1 MPAAAGELPGLRL
14 QTFHSGGFNKELN
27 VKLNKYELTQ
37 LLNAHTTNLLIGKP
51 RSGKTSLLYSLF
63 QSSRC
68 LKKCFHNIYLFQPSH
83 SRGSMKDKLFDKLP
97 DDQKYEELDYE
108 SLDEVMDRIKMSDP
122 DHNNCIIFDD
132 MTAYLK
138 DYHVEKLLKE
148 LVFNRRHL
156 RTSIFFLCQTYISV
170 PKDLRKLFSN
180 LFIFRVNKNELKLI
194 FEEQIEDKTKVNLIS
209 EITKLVFDRPFQ
221 FLFINTD
228 TQRFFK
234 NFDELLFRDDD
245 DIMSA

>member
-1 MPAAAGELPGLRL
+1 MITIQKNKKPKLKACEMICD
-14 QTFHSGGFNKELN
+14 KELN
-27 VKLNKYELTQ
+27 AKLNKYELTKF
-37 LLNAHTTNLLIGKP
+37 LNAHTTNLLIGKP

-63 QSSRC
+63 QTSKC

-83 SRGSMKDKLFDKLP
+83 SRGFMKDKLFDKLP

-234 NFDELLFRDDD
+234 NFDELLFKDDD

>member
-1 MPAAAGELPGLRL
+1 MITIQKNKKPKLKACEMICD
-14 QTFHSGGFNKELN
+14 KELN
-27 VKLNKYELTQ
+27 AKLNKYELTKF
-37 LLNAHTTNLLIGKP
+37 LNAHTTNLLIGKP

>member
-1 MPAAAGELPGLRL
+1 MITIQKNKKPKLKACEMICD
-14 QTFHSGGFNKELN
+14 KELN
-27 VKLNKYELTQ
+27 SKLNKYELTKF
-37 LLNAHTTNLLIGKP
+37 LNAHTTNLLIGKP

-68 LKKCFHNIYLFQPSH
+68 LKKCFHNISLFQPSH

-234 NFDELLFRDDD
+234 NFDELLFKDDD

>member
-1 MPAAAGELPGLRL
+1 M
-14 QTFHSGGFNKELN
+14 
-27 VKLNKYELTQ
+27 Y
-37 LLNAHTTNLLIGKP
+37 
-51 RSGKTSLLYSLF
+51 
-63 QSSRC
+63 
-68 LKKCFHNIYLFQPSH
+68 
-83 SRGSMKDKLFDKLP
+83 DKLP
-97 DDQKYEELDYE
+97 DDQKYEEWDYE

-122 DHNNCIIFDD
+122 EHNNCIIFDD

-180 LFIFRVNKNELKLI
+180 LFIFRTNKIELKLI

-234 NFDELLFRDDD
+234 NFDELLFKDDD

>member
-1 MPAAAGELPGLRL
+1 M
-14 QTFHSGGFNKELN
+14 
-27 VKLNKYELTQ
+27 
-37 LLNAHTTNLLIGKP
+37 
-51 RSGKTSLLYSLF
+51 
-63 QSSRC
+63 
-68 LKKCFHNIYLFQPSH
+68 
-83 SRGSMKDKLFDKLP
+83 
-97 DDQKYEELDYE
+97 
-108 SLDEVMDRIKMSDP
+108 DEVMDRIKMSDP

-234 NFDELLFRDDD
+234 NFDELLFKDDD

>member
-1 MPAAAGELPGLRL
+1 MITIQKNKKPKLKACEMICD
-14 QTFHSGGFNKELN
+14 KELN
-27 VKLNKYELTQ
+27 SKLNKYELTKF
-37 LLNAHTTNLLIGKP
+37 LNAHTTNLLIGKP

-68 LKKCFHNIYLFQPSH
+68 LKKCFHNTYLFQPSH

-122 DHNNCIIFDD
+122 EHNNCIIFDD

-234 NFDELLFRDDD
+234 NFDELLFKDDD

>member
-1 MPAAAGELPGLRL
+1 MITIQKNKKPKLKACEMICD
-14 QTFHSGGFNKELN
+14 KELN
-27 VKLNKYELTQ
+27 SKLNKYELTKF
-37 LLNAHTTNLLIGKP
+37 LNAHTTNLLIGKP

-234 NFDELLFRDDD
+234 NFDELLFKDDD

>member
-1 MPAAAGELPGLRL
+1 MITIQKNKKPKLKACEMICD
-14 QTFHSGGFNKELN
+14 KELN
-27 VKLNKYELTQ
+27 AKLNKYELTKF
-37 LLNAHTTNLLIGKP
+37 LNAHTTNLLIGKP

-63 QSSRC
+63 QTSKC

-122 DHNNCIIFDD
+122 EHNNCIIFDD

-234 NFDELLFRDDD
+234 NFDELLFKDDD

>member
-1 MPAAAGELPGLRL
+1 
-14 QTFHSGGFNKELN
+14 
-27 VKLNKYELTQ
+27 
-37 LLNAHTTNLLIGKP
+37 
-51 RSGKTSLLYSLF
+51 
-63 QSSRC
+63 
-68 LKKCFHNIYLFQPSH
+68 
-83 SRGSMKDKLFDKLP
+83 
-97 DDQKYEELDYE
+97 
-108 SLDEVMDRIKMSDP
+108 MDRIKMSDP

-234 NFDELLFRDDD
+234 NFDELLFKDDD

>member
-1 MPAAAGELPGLRL
+1 MITIQKNKKPKLKACEMICD
-14 QTFHSGGFNKELN
+14 KELN
-27 VKLNKYELTQ
+27 AKLNKYELTKF
-37 LLNAHTTNLLIGKP
+37 LNAHTTNLLIGKP

-97 DDQKYEELDYE
+97 ENQKYEELDYE

-234 NFDELLFRDDD
+234 NFDELLFKDDD

>member
-1 MPAAAGELPGLRL
+1 MALE
-14 QTFHSGGFNKELN
+14 
-27 VKLNKYELTQ
+27 
-37 LLNAHTTNLLIGKP
+37 
-51 RSGKTSLLYSLF
+51 
-63 QSSRC
+63 
-68 LKKCFHNIYLFQPSH
+68 
-83 SRGSMKDKLFDKLP
+83 
-97 DDQKYEELDYE
+97 
-108 SLDEVMDRIKMSDP
+108 
-122 DHNNCIIFDD
+122 
-132 MTAYLK
+132 

-234 NFDELLFRDDD
+234 NFDELLFKDDD

>member
-1 MPAAAGELPGLRL
+1 MITIKKNKKPKLKACEMICD
-14 QTFHSGGFNKELN
+14 KELN
-27 VKLNKYELTQ
+27 SKLNKYELTKF
-37 LLNAHTTNLLIGKP
+37 LNSHTTNLLIGKP

-108 SLDEVMDRIKMSDP
+108 SLDEVMDRIKASDP
-122 DHNNCIIFDD
+122 AHNNCIIFDD
-132 MTAYLK
+132 CTAALK
-138 DYHVEKLLKE
+138 DNDVQKLLKE

-156 RTSIFFLCQTYISV
+156 RTSIYFLCQTYISV

-209 EITKLVFDRPFQ
+209 EVTKLVFDKPFQ

-234 NFDELLFRDDD
+234 NFDELMFKEDEDLF
-245 DIMSA
+245 SV

>member
-1 MPAAAGELPGLRL
+1 MITIQKNKKPKLKACEMICD
-14 QTFHSGGFNKELN
+14 KELN
-27 VKLNKYELTQ
+27 AKLNKYELTKF
-37 LLNAHTTNLLIGKP
+37 LNAHTTNLLIGKP

-63 QSSRC
+63 KTSKC

-234 NFDELLFRDDD
+234 NFDELLFKDDD

>member
-1 MPAAAGELPGLRL
+1 MITIQKNKKPKPKACKMICD
-14 QTFHSGGFNKELN
+14 KELN
-27 VKLNKYELTQ
+27 VKLNKYELTKF
-37 LLNAHTTNLLIGKP
+37 LNAHTTNLLIGKP

-83 SRGSMKDKLFDKLP
+83 SRGSMKDKLLDKLP
-97 DDQKYEELDYE
+97 DDQKYEELDSE

-132 MTAYLK
+132 CTAALK
-138 DYHVEKLLKE
+138 NYHVEKLLKE

-234 NFDELLFRDDD
+234 NFDELLFKDDD

>member
-1 MPAAAGELPGLRL
+1 MITIQKNKKPKLKACEMICD
-14 QTFHSGGFNKELN
+14 KELN
-27 VKLNKYELTQ
+27 SKLNKYELTKF
-37 LLNAHTTNLLIGKP
+37 LNAHTTNLLIGKP

-209 EITKLVFDRPFQ
+209 EITKLLFDRPFQ

-234 NFDELLFRDDD
+234 NFDELLFKDDD

>member
-1 MPAAAGELPGLRL
+1 
-14 QTFHSGGFNKELN
+14 
-27 VKLNKYELTQ
+27 
-37 LLNAHTTNLLIGKP
+37 
-51 RSGKTSLLYSLF
+51 
-63 QSSRC
+63 
-68 LKKCFHNIYLFQPSH
+68 
-83 SRGSMKDKLFDKLP
+83 MKDKLFDKLP

-234 NFDELLFRDDD
+234 NFDELLFKDDD

>member
-1 MPAAAGELPGLRL
+1 MITIQKNKKPKLKACEMICD
-14 QTFHSGGFNKELN
+14 KELN
-27 VKLNKYELTQ
+27 TKLNKYELTKF
-37 LLNAHTTNLLIGKP
+37 LNAHTTNLLIGKP

-122 DHNNCIIFDD
+122 EHNNCIIFDD

-234 NFDELLFRDDD
+234 NFDELLFKDDD

>member
-1 MPAAAGELPGLRL
+1 MICD
-14 QTFHSGGFNKELN
+14 KELN
-27 VKLNKYELTQ
+27 AKLNKYELTKF
-37 LLNAHTTNLLIGKP
+37 LNAHTTNLLIGKP

-234 NFDELLFRDDD
+234 NFDELLFKDDG

>member
-1 MPAAAGELPGLRL
+1 MITIQKNKKPKLKACEMICD
-14 QTFHSGGFNKELN
+14 KELN
-27 VKLNKYELTQ
+27 AKLNKYELTKF
-37 LLNAHTTNLLIGKP
+37 LNAHTTNLLIGKP

-180 LFIFRVNKNELKLI
+180 LFIFRVNKNELKLL

-234 NFDELLFRDDD
+234 NFDELLFKDDD

>member
-1 MPAAAGELPGLRL
+1 MITIQKNKKPKLKACEMICD
-14 QTFHSGGFNKELN
+14 KELN
-27 VKLNKYELTQ
+27 AKLNKYELTKF
-37 LLNAHTTNLLIGKP
+37 LNAHTTNLLIGKP

-148 LVFNRRHL
+148 LVFNRRRL

-234 NFDELLFRDDD
+234 NFDELLFKDDD

>member
-1 MPAAAGELPGLRL
+1 MITIQKNKKPKLKACEMICD
-14 QTFHSGGFNKELN
+14 KELN
-27 VKLNKYELTQ
+27 AKLNKYELTKF
-37 LLNAHTTNLLIGKP
+37 LNAHTTNLLIGKP

-122 DHNNCIIFDD
+122 EHNNCIIFGD
-132 MTAYLK
+132 MAAYLK

-234 NFDELLFRDDD
+234 NFDELLFKDDD

>member
-1 MPAAAGELPGLRL
+1 MITIQKNKKPKLKACEMICD
-14 QTFHSGGFNKELN
+14 KELN
-27 VKLNKYELTQ
+27 TKLNKYELTKF
-37 LLNAHTTNLLIGKP
+37 LNAHTTNLLIGKP

-234 NFDELLFRDDD
+234 NFDELLFKDDD

>member
-1 MPAAAGELPGLRL
+1 MITIQKNKKPKLKACEMICD
-14 QTFHSGGFNKELN
+14 KELN
-27 VKLNKYELTQ
+27 AKLNKYELTKF
-37 LLNAHTTNLLIGKP
+37 LNAHTTNLLIGKP

-63 QSSRC
+63 QTSKC
-68 LKKCFHNIYLFQPSH
+68 LKKSFHNIYLFQPSH

-234 NFDELLFRDDD
+234 NFDELLFKDDD

>member
-1 MPAAAGELPGLRL
+1 
-14 QTFHSGGFNKELN
+14 
-27 VKLNKYELTQ
+27 
-37 LLNAHTTNLLIGKP
+37 
-51 RSGKTSLLYSLF
+51 
-63 QSSRC
+63 
-68 LKKCFHNIYLFQPSH
+68 
-83 SRGSMKDKLFDKLP
+83 MKDKLFDKLP
-97 DDQKYEELDYE
+97 DDQKYEELDYD

-122 DHNNCIIFDD
+122 AHNNCIIFDD

-180 LFIFRVNKNELKLI
+180 LFIFRTNKVEMKLL
-194 FEEQIEDKTKVNLIS
+194 FEEQIEDKEKVDLIS
-209 EITKLVFDRPFQ
+209 EITKLVFNKPFQ

-234 NFDELLFRDDD
+234 NFDELLFQDDAED
-245 DIMSA
+245 NVEL

>member
-1 MPAAAGELPGLRL
+1 MITIQKNKKPKLKACEMICD
-14 QTFHSGGFNKELN
+14 KELN
-27 VKLNKYELTQ
+27 AKLNKYELTKF
-37 LLNAHTTNLLIGKP
+37 LNAHTTNLLIGKP

-63 QSSRC
+63 QSSKC

-234 NFDELLFRDDD
+234 NFDELLFKDDD

>member
-1 MPAAAGELPGLRL
+1 MITIQKNKKPKLKACEMICD
-14 QTFHSGGFNKELN
+14 KELN
-27 VKLNKYELTQ
+27 AKLNKYELTKF
-37 LLNAHTTNLLIGKP
+37 LNAHTTNLLIGKP

-148 LVFNRRHL
+148 PVFNRRHL

-234 NFDELLFRDDD
+234 NFDELLFKDDD

>member
-1 MPAAAGELPGLRL
+1 MITIQKNRKPKLKACEMICD
-14 QTFHSGGFNKELN
+14 KELN
-27 VKLNKYELTQ
+27 PKLNKYELTKF
-37 LLNAHTTNLLIGKP
+37 LNSHTTNLLIGKP

-63 QSSRC
+63 QTSKC

-97 DDQKYEELDYE
+97 DDQKFEELDYE
-108 SLDEVMDRIKMSDP
+108 GLAEVMDRIKVSDP

-132 MTAYLK
+132 CTAALK
-138 DYHVEKLLKE
+138 DYDVQKLLKE

-156 RTSIFFLCQTYISV
+156 RTSIYFLCQTYISV

-180 LFIFRVNKNELKLI
+180 LFIFRTNKVEMKLI
-194 FEEQIEDKTKVNLIS
+194 FEEQIEDKDKINLIS
-209 EITKLVFDRPFQ
+209 EITKLVFDKPYQ

-234 NFDELLFRDDD
+234 NFDELIFKDDD

>member
-1 MPAAAGELPGLRL
+1 MITIQKNKKPKLKACEMICD
-14 QTFHSGGFNKELN
+14 KELN
-27 VKLNKYELTQ
+27 AKLNKYELTKF
-37 LLNAHTTNLLIGKP
+37 LNSHTTNLLIGKP

-234 NFDELLFRDDD
+234 NFDELLFKDDD

>member
-1 MPAAAGELPGLRL
+1 MITIQKNKKPKLKACEMICD
-14 QTFHSGGFNKELN
+14 KELN
-27 VKLNKYELTQ
+27 SKLNKYELTKF
-37 LLNAHTTNLLIGKP
+37 LNAHTTNLLIGKP

-97 DDQKYEELDYE
+97 DDQKYEKLDYE

-234 NFDELLFRDDD
+234 NFDELLFKDDD

>member
-1 MPAAAGELPGLRL
+1 MITIQKNKKPKLKACEMICD
-14 QTFHSGGFNKELN
+14 KELN
-27 VKLNKYELTQ
+27 AKLNNDELTKF
-37 LLNAHTTNLLIGKP
+37 LNAHTTNLLIGKP

-108 SLDEVMDRIKMSDP
+108 SLDDVMDRIKMSDP
-122 DHNNCIIFDD
+122 EHNNCIIFDD

-234 NFDELLFRDDD
+234 NFDELLFKDDD
-245 DIMSA
+245 DIIMSA